1 MAEIRGT
8 ETEKNLLKAF
18 AGESQARNRYTMFAK
33 AAIKEGF
40 EQIGAIFLE
49 TADNERVHAR
59 LFFDFLKSGEPLE
72 ITATFPA
79 GRVGTTAE
87 NLLAAAAGEHE
98 EWTLLYPAFADVA
111 EREGFAA
118 VATTFREVSRVE
130 AWHETRYRRLAARVQ
145 EGTVF
150 LRPAPQRW
158 KCRECGYVH
167 EGTEPPK
174 VCPCCKHARA
184 FFEIYAEN
192 Y

>member
-59 LFFDFLKSGEPLE
+59 LFFDFLKSGEALE
-72 ITATFPA
+72 ITACYPA

-98 EWTLLYPAFADVA
+98 EWSALYPGFADVA
-111 EREGFAA
+111 EREGFPA
-118 VATTFREVSRVE
+118 VATTFREVSQVE
-130 AWHETRYRRLAARVQ
+130 SWHEARYRKLATRVQ

-150 LRPAPQRW
+150 QREAPHRW

-184 FFEIYAEN
+184 FHEIYAEN

>member
-59 LFFDFLKSGEPLE
+59 LFFDYLKGGEPLE

-87 NLLAAAAGEHE
+87 NLLAAAAGENE

-118 VATTFREVSRVE
+118 VATTFREVSQVE

-150 LRPAPQRW
+150 LRTAPQRW

>member
-59 LFFDFLKSGEPLE
+59 LFFDFLKSGEALE
-72 ITATFPA
+72 ITACYPA

-98 EWTLLYPAFADVA
+98 EWSALYPGFADVA
-111 EREGFAA
+111 EREGFPA
-118 VATTFREVSRVE
+118 VATTFREVSQVE
-130 AWHETRYRRLAARVQ
+130 SWHEARYRKLATRVQ
-145 EGTVF
+145 DGTVF
-150 LRPAPQRW
+150 QREAPHRW

-184 FFEIYAEN
+184 FHEIYAEN

>member
-59 LFFDFLKSGEPLE
+59 LFFYYLKSGEPVE
-72 ITATFPA
+72 ITAAFPA

-87 NLLAAAAGEHE
+87 NLLAAAAGENE
-98 EWTLLYPAFADVA
+98 EWTLLYPAFADTA

-150 LRPAPQRW
+150 LRTAPQRW

-167 EGTEPPK
+167 EGDEPPK

-184 FFEIYAEN
+184 FYEIYAEN